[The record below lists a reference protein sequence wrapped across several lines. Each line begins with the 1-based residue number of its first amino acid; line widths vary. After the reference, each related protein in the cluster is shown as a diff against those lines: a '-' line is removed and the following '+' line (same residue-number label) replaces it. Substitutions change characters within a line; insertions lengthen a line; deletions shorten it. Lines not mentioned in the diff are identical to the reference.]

1 MIEEAQVKRQA
12 TEWEIT
18 EVRKDFRDTKNYSTK
33 VTIYKCRVSAV
44 NASVKRV
51 LQIQE
56 HDESMTDTKDKEQRS
71 NLRTPRIGE
80 EKTELEQKLKS
91 NG

>member
-1 MIEEAQVKRQA
+1 M
-12 TEWEIT
+12 
-18 EVRKDFRDTKNYSTK
+18 
-33 VTIYKCRVSAV
+33 

-71 NLRTPRIGE
+71 NLRTSRIGE